1 MRKNIS
7 DDFPMSNPSAN
18 NVLAIPGSDGHVIS
32 QGNWI
37 LTTQGIGD
45 IDATIQ
51 SLNIDSNEKQKLIEF
66 ISGEVDY
73 LDDMTLFS
81 AARVYLFNTLSPI
94 FNIESRPERRYCK
107 YFFTQ

>member
-1 MRKNIS
+1 MMILAGMQKEMSLSKKDRDILGWEGLSIYDNPSDYSQMAKNLLKDLGINLDLMRKNIS

-45 IDATIQ
+45 IDIH
-51 SLNIDSNEKQKLIEF
+51 DS
-66 ISGEVDY
+66 
-73 LDDMTLFS
+73 
-81 AARVYLFNTLSPI
+81 I
-94 FNIESRPERRYCK
+94 FK
-107 YFFTQ
+107 Y